1 MITWTLLGVLQITH
15 TPFLLLSPASLYN
28 RNSKFT
34 TTLAAVCISQEGVRK
49 GWLVWKR
56 TEIKFV
62 CSRPKCEAR
71 AAAAAAARRAPRSS
85 TQSYSQ
91 SENTPLGAR
100 SPCPKYTR
108 KREGGRKPSAEFLH
122 MQADWYLEISSG
134 LLRCTPATDSPS
146 AAD

>member
-1 MITWTLLGVLQITH
+1 MIAWTLFGVLQITYN
-15 TPFLLLSPASLYN
+15 LLLSPASLYN

-71 AAAAAAARRAPRSS
+71 ATSRCRRAPS
-85 TQSYSQ
+85 TKKQHTERYSQ
-91 SENTPLGAR
+91 KTHHSALALRALNIHE
-100 SPCPKYTR
+100 
-108 KREGGRKPSAEFLH
+108 RERGGRKPSAEFLH
-122 MQADWYLEISSG
+122 MQADWYLEISLE
-134 LLRCTPATDSPS
+134 LLRCTPAATDSPP